1 MKKLLKIF
9 LLISAF
15 GLFNTAHAKLPLFFG
30 DQDYFEDIESVQPIK
45 DGRDTYKFGYR
56 VSIKWFLA
64 GVYVK
69 DEGYVLSNANT
80 YIPLNAEMIAEL
92 QAMGELPNE
101 LPAYSLPADYYLKG
115 YSLWIII
122 AGFVIFGLIK
132 SRKKKP
138 AEENTAEPTA

>member
-1 MKKLLKIF
+1 MKKTLKIF
-9 LLISAF
+9 LLIAVF

-30 DQDYFEDIESVQPIK
+30 DQDYFEDIASVAPIK

-64 GVYVK
+64 GIYAK

-92 QAMGELPNE
+92 QAMGELPKE
-101 LPAYSLPADYYLKG
+101 IPTYSLPVDYYLKG

-138 AEENTAEPTA
+138 VAEENTESAA